1 MDDDHI
7 MVTTPRGD
15 IADSHG
21 AVFRALRA
29 AKIDPIFLGVG
40 SFKITFDP
48 NEISGENA
56 LAFVTGAL
64 RSGGVS
70 INS

>member
-1 MDDDHI
+1 

-15 IADSHG
+15 VADSHN
-21 AVFRALRA
+21 AVLKALRA

-40 SFKITFDP
+40 SLKITFDP
-48 NEISGENA
+48 HEISGDSA
-56 LAFVTGAL
+56 LAFVTEAL

-70 INS
+70 IY